1 MLKLHKILFKL
12 EGFEYDT
19 LLNLNLGY
27 YHIHLIGE
35 SRNICTIILTWVK
48 YRYKRLTVGVTNSLG
63 NFQEKMNKMFHGFE
77 FIWAYIDDILIITKG
92 DWSDH
97 PGKWNLGYKN

>member
-1 MLKLHKILFKL
+1 MPKISEMLLKLESFK
-12 EGFEYDT
+12 YDT
-19 LLNLNLGY
+19 PLDLNMGY
-27 YHIHLIGE
+27 YHVHLREDLNKLCI
-35 SRNICTIILTWVK
+35 IILTWVK

-77 FIWAYIDDILIITKG
+77 FIWASIDDILIITKG

-97 PGKWNLGYKN
+97 PGKWNLSYKN